1 MNLGIIKN
9 IEEVASLKLGNVGK
23 LNGKNGSQLGMGGIL
38 SAIMGY
44 EEYDGYKVETT
55 QKIFYILI
63 ANGQCCCESWGY
75 LSTNDNIQD
84 FIGKEISKI
93 SLTDTNLSNKELEEI
108 KYLDEGGIQFVTFY
122 MTDGEVLQLAV
133 YNGHNGYYGH
143 SILIA
148 EDDEILLQETL

>member
-9 IEEVASLKLGNVGK
+9 IEEVANLKL
-23 LNGKNGSQLGMGGIL
+23 
-38 SAIMGY
+38 GY

-63 ANGQCCCESWGY
+63 ENGQCCCESWGY

-108 KYLDEGGIQFVTFY
+108 KYLDYAWEGGIQFVTFY

-148 EDDEILLQETL
+148 EDDKILLQETL